1 MLNRLPPRLRIFIR
15 HVAYCILGYLAAIGA
30 IALYK
35 GNASPSW
42 FTIIGLVIGSALGAL
57 TRKMPG
63 GSESASLESATE
75 R

>member
-1 MLNRLPPRLRIFIR
+1 MLNELPPRFRMFIR
-15 HVAYCILGYLAAIGA
+15 HVTYCIFGYLAAIGA

-35 GNASPSW
+35 GNASPAW

-57 TRKMPG
+57 TRKVPG
-63 GSESASLESATE
+63 GSESASLESATV